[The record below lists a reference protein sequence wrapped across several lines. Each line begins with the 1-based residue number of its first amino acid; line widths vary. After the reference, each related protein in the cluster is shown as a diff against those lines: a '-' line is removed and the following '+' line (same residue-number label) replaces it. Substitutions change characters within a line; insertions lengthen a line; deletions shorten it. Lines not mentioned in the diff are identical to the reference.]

1 MPLDRLKEIKGRK
14 DCVTPQEEKEECMKA
29 KQILFSVTIATALS
43 ALAHAADTYTIDPA
57 HTRVGFAARHF
68 GINTVKGR
76 FTEFVGRMTLDGNEL
91 KDATATIQVQSIDT
105 GVKQRDDHLRTPDF
119 FDAKSFP
126 TITFKST
133 RIDSTGNQLVMIG
146 DFTMRGVTKELRLP
160 LTLSKPIKDPWGNTR
175 IGLETKAK
183 VNRRDYGIK
192 YNDLLESGVAAVG
205 DEIEIEI
212 NAEAIKDKAA
222 VVK

>member
-1 MPLDRLKEIKGRK
+1 M
-14 DCVTPQEEKEECMKA
+14 QA
-29 KQILFSVTIATALS
+29 KQILFLITAGFVLGAIAD
-43 ALAHAADTYTIDPA
+43 AAETYTIDPA
-57 HTRVGFAARHF
+57 HTRVGFAVRHF
-68 GINTVKGR
+68 GINTVKGKFNE
-76 FTEFVGRMTLDGNEL
+76 FTGNVTLDGNEL
-91 KDATATIQVQSIDT
+91 KNATATIQVQSVDT

-126 TITFKST
+126 TITFKSK
-133 RIDSTGNQLVMIG
+133 RIESAGDQTVMIG

-183 VNRRDYGIK
+183 VNRKEYGIK
-192 YNDLLESGVAAVG
+192 YNDLLESGIAAVG

-212 NAEAIKDKAA
+212 NAEAIKDGANAGK
-222 VVK
+222 

>member
-1 MPLDRLKEIKGRK
+1 M
-14 DCVTPQEEKEECMKA
+14 QA
-29 KQILFSVTIATALS
+29 KQILFLITAGFVLGAIAD
-43 ALAHAADTYTIDPA
+43 AAETYTIDPA
-57 HTRVGFAARHF
+57 HTRVGFAVRHF
-68 GINTVKGR
+68 GINTVKGKFNE
-76 FTEFVGRMTLDGNEL
+76 FTGNVTLDGNEL
-91 KDATATIQVQSIDT
+91 KNATATIQVQSVDT

-126 TITFKST
+126 TITFKSK
-133 RIDSTGNQLVMIG
+133 RIESVGNQTVMIG

-183 VNRRDYGIK
+183 VNRKEYGIK
-192 YNDLLESGVAAVG
+192 YNDLLESGIAAVG

-212 NAEAIKDKAA
+212 NAEAIKDKANA
-222 VVK
+222 GK